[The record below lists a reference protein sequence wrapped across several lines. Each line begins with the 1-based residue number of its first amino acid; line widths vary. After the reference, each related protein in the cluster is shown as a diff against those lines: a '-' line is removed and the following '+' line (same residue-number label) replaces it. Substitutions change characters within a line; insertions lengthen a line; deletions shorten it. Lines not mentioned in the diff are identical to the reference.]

1 MFFMICVFNKEMFSI
16 KVAQMGKTENI
27 KRWRRCGTTRELFY
41 GTGRSVNWYNN
52 TEKLA
57 GSSKI
62 KQMSVRDSA
71 VPALV
76 LYGQQKCVPKNVHQR
91 MCTRMPKQRYS

>member
-1 MFFMICVFNKEMFSI
+1 MFSI
-16 KVAQMGKTENI
+16 KVAKMRKTENI
-27 KRWRRCGTTRELFY
+27 TCWRRCGTTRELFY

-52 TEKLA
+52 AEKLA

-62 KQMSVRDSA
+62 KQMNVCDSA
-71 VPALV
+71 VPVLG

-91 MCTRMPKQRYS
+91 MCTRMPKQHYS